1 MQNEITRKLE
11 ASRQEL
17 LDLGLRNPLL
27 NYRALKARGLDIV
40 REKSAEVYRILVD
53 GKRKMTFEPNRRS
66 EQQRSAGLTDG
77 VDGSDGPA
85 AVTLGEPEEPS
96 PEQYADSKLQT
107 DYSLKALE
115 QRLLNTYLSARTY
128 IEEQGVNILY
138 MTLGMLRWYE
148 SDSAQEPRR
157 APLVLVPVR
166 VDRASAKERYSLVY
180 TEEEV
185 GHNISLLAKLKAEF
199 GLELPELPEGEE
211 IDVQAY
217 YDAVSNAIEG
227 QGRWAVE
234 PDAIAIGFF
243 SFGKFMMYRDLDAA
257 KWPEHASLEQHPVL
271 GALLT
276 DGFREPPSS
285 IGDEEPIDP
294 HLDLSRSLYIT
305 DADSSQIAALLDAK
319 QGRNL
324 VIQGPPGTGK
334 SQTITNLIAEA
345 IADGKKV
352 LFVSEKMAAL
362 EVVKR
367 RLDAAG
373 LGDACLE
380 LHSHKTNKKTLLK
393 ELAATMERNR
403 PRTGESTPLELLED
417 VRKRLN
423 DYAAAMN
430 TEIGTS
436 GVTPYRALG
445 KLALLQDDEAGAAI
459 PARFPRPEGAAEWS
473 AADYARKEAVIEE
486 LQQVVRRA
494 GVPSKHAFWG
504 SKLRTVLPAD
514 ADAVREAADDTSVR
528 TKRLSEAFDD
538 AGERFGL
545 PAVADDAA
553 AQATLGVLRRA
564 SEAPALTGVRLRSE
578 SWGDKRQELE
588 KLAQDGLV
596 YAQVRQ
602 EFDGRLIPDA
612 WEQNLLE
619 TRGALI
625 AYRNK
630 WWRFLSGAYRRA
642 KRTATS
648 LRGDPNDRSTDDL
661 VLVDAIMK
669 AARLRSEIEAQ
680 SALGAELFPGRWQ
693 GAKSDWASLAPI
705 VGFGTALCADS
716 RNGTLPAWAYEWIAE
731 GRDRA
736 ELEKTRAELDRL
748 ASAQREAAL
757 TLESRLAF
765 DGRRAFGQGSLA
777 EQPYEVARRLA
788 DRWRER
794 AGELHEMASINHLTE
809 ICRTEGIGELATF
822 ACDWEQAGASLTL
835 AFRKRR
841 YEALAARAF
850 SERPM
855 LATFDGSRHD
865 QAVASFRSWDKAL
878 NDANRYRLAQAH
890 WDALPRHEGGGQ
902 LAILRREFEK
912 KSRHLP
918 IRQLMGKAGHAIQAI
933 KPVFMMGPLSI
944 AAYIEPGSL
953 SFDLVVFDEASQ
965 VKPVDA
971 FGALIRAKQAIVV
984 GDSKQM
990 PPTNFFDSLAKEDD
1004 GEEDDGFVADM
1015 ESVLS
1020 LFAGQ
1025 NAPQRMLRW
1034 HYRSRHESLI
1044 AVSNHEF
1051 YDDRL
1056 VVFPS
1061 PDSDR
1066 ERAGLRFRY
1075 LPDSHYDRGRSRTNR
1090 AEAQAVAKAVA
1101 RHAKTSPELTL
1112 GVAAFS
1118 VSQMQAIVDELEL
1131 LRRAEPALDAYFA
1144 LHPFEPFFVKNLENV
1159 QGDERDVIFISIGYG
1174 KTAEG
1179 YLAMEFGPLNREG
1192 GERRLNVLITRARRR
1207 CEVFTNLTAD
1217 DIDLDRSKARGVK
1230 ALKTFL
1236 KYAEKGILDVPAE
1249 TGKDYDSDFERAVAR
1264 RLQELGYDVRRQVG
1278 SAGFFVDLAIVDA
1291 DKPGQYALGIECDGA
1306 TYHSARSARDR
1317 DRLRQ
1322 EVLEGLGWTIH
1333 RVWSTDW
1340 FKHPERELKRIVEA
1354 IQAAKT
1360 NAGSKPPVVLEPEE
1374 AEIARE
1380 ESSEIP
1386 PAGDD
1391 DTVRYET
1398 ASVRVELGEQEFH
1411 QLPSTLVAS
1420 WISDVVRVESPV
1432 HAGEVLKRICEAAG
1446 LKRAGVRIQEKFQSS
1461 LPLATDVRKRGEFLW
1476 LADMDV
1482 PPVRARTDTGKR
1494 LALVAPE
1501 ELQEAIRRT
1510 VRLSFGADEDAI
1522 ANGACQLLGF
1532 SRVTEDMRELVR
1544 EAIAAM
1550 TDRKA
1555 LIRQGDLYVSA

>member
-1 MQNEITRKLE
+1 MTMQNEIARKLE

-40 REKSAEVYRILVD
+40 REKSAEVYRILVE

-66 EQQRSAGLTDG
+66 EEQRSAEQAP
-77 VDGSDGPA
+77 DGPA
-85 AVTLGEPEEPS
+85 AAPLGEAEQPS

-107 DYSLKALE
+107 DYTLKALE

-128 IEEQGVNILY
+128 IEEQGVNILFLA
-138 MTLGMLRWYE
+138 LGMLRWYE
-148 SDSAQEPRR
+148 SDGSQEPRR

-166 VDRASAKERYSLVY
+166 IDRASAKERYSLVY

-185 GHNISLLAKLKAEF
+185 GPNISLLAKLKAEF
-199 GLELPELPEGEE
+199 GLELPELPEAEE

-217 YDAVSNAIEG
+217 CEAVSKAIEG

-257 KWPEHASLEQHPVL
+257 KWPEHANLEQHPVL

-285 IGDEEPIDP
+285 VGDEEPIDP

-403 PRTGESTPLELLED
+403 PKAGESTPLELLED

-430 TEIGTS
+430 TEIGAS

-445 KLALLQDDEAGAAI
+445 RLALLQDDESSAAV
-459 PARFPRPEGAAEWS
+459 PAQFPRPDGAAEWT

-486 LQQVVRRA
+486 LRQVVRRA

-504 SKLRTVLPAD
+504 SKLRTVLPAE
-514 ADAVREAADDTSVR
+514 ADAVREAADDAGAR
-528 TKRLSEAFDD
+528 TKRLLDALGEAS
-538 AGERFGL
+538 ARLGL
-545 PAVADDAA
+545 PAAADDAS
-553 AQATLGVLRRA
+553 AQATLRVLWRA
-564 SEAPALTGVRLRSE
+564 SEAPALTGVRLRSD
-578 SWGDKRQELE
+578 SWGSRRQELE
-588 KLAQDGLV
+588 KLAQDGLA
-596 YAQVRQ
+596 YGQVRK
-602 EFDGRLIPDA
+602 EHDGRLIPEA

-619 TRGALI
+619 TRGSLVAF
-625 AYRNK
+625 RKK
-630 WWRFLSGAYRRA
+630 WWRILSGAYRRA

-648 LRGDPNDRSTDDL
+648 LRSDPNDRSTDDL

-669 AARLRSEIEAQ
+669 ASRLRSEIEAQ
-680 SALGAELFPGRWQ
+680 NSLGAELFPGRWQ
-693 GAKSDWASLAPI
+693 GAKSDWTSLAPI
-705 VGFGTALCADS
+705 VGFATALYADC
-716 RNGTLPAWAYEWIAE
+716 RNGTLPAWAYEWVAD

-748 ASAQREAAL
+748 TSAQREAAQ

-765 DGRRAFGQGSLA
+765 DGRRAFGQGGLA
-777 EQPYEVARRLA
+777 DQPYEVVRLLA
-788 DRWRER
+788 DRWRDR
-794 AGELHEMASINHLTE
+794 VSELHEMASINHLAD
-809 ICRTEGIGELATF
+809 ICETEGLGAIAKF
-822 ACDWEQAGASLTL
+822 ACDWEQAGTSLTP

-841 YEALAARAF
+841 YEALAAKAF
-850 SERPM
+850 SERPT

-865 QAVASFRSWDKAL
+865 QAIVSFRSWDKAL

-1004 GEEDDGFVADM
+1004 GEEEDDGFVADM

-1118 VSQMQAIVDELEL
+1118 VSQMQAIVDELET
-1131 LRRAEPALDAYFA
+1131 LRRSEPALDAYFA
-1144 LHPFEPFFVKNLENV
+1144 LHPYEPFFVKNLENV

-1179 YLAMEFGPLNREG
+1179 YLNMEFGPLNREG

-1207 CEVFTNLTAD
+1207 CKVFTNLTAD
-1217 DIDLDRSKARGVK
+1217 DIDLERSKARGVK

-1249 TGKDYDSDFERAVAR
+1249 TGKDYDSDFERAVAQ

-1360 NAGSKPPVVLEPEE
+1360 NARSKPAVVAEQEE
-1374 AEIARE
+1374 TEIARE
-1380 ESSEIP
+1380 EASEIP
-1386 PAGDD
+1386 PIGGDD
-1391 DTVRYET
+1391 TARYET
-1398 ASVRVELGEQEFH
+1398 ASLRVELVEQEFH
-1411 QLPSTLVAS
+1411 QLPSSVVAS
-1420 WISDVVRVESPV
+1420 WISEVVRVEGPV
-1432 HAGEVLKRICEAAG
+1432 HEGEVLKRICEAAG

-1461 LPLATDVRKRGEFLW
+1461 LPLAADVRRRGAFLW
-1476 LADMDV
+1476 FADMDV
-1482 PPVRARTDTGKR
+1482 PPVRARTDTGKK
-1494 LALVAPE
+1494 LALIAPE
-1501 ELQEAIRRT
+1501 ELHEAIRRT

-1532 SRVTEDMRELVR
+1532 ARVTEDMRELVR

-1555 LIRQGDLYVSA
+1555 LLRQGDSYVSA